1 MAKEHKTVNKVRAD
15 EACTTS
21 YEDAFAGR
29 RGQELH
35 GRETGQS
42 GVRDGLRVGVVNR
55 FGLVIGALGKLGMVV
70 YSCRD
75 RLEIVGFQ
83 DIVRTKIKSTE
94 GVDGDL
100 RVETEAGEANGGD
113 LFAILVQSFN
123 LRAPRG

>member
-21 YEDAFAGR
+21 YEYAFAGR

-83 DIVRTKIKSTE
+83 DIVRTKIEGTE
-94 GVDGDL
+94 GFDGDL

>member
-1 MAKEHKTVNKVRAD
+1 M
-15 EACTTS
+15 
-21 YEDAFAGR
+21 
-29 RGQELH
+29 
-35 GRETGQS
+35 
-42 GVRDGLRVGVVNR
+42 VNR

-83 DIVRTKIKSTE
+83 DIVRTKIEGTE
-94 GVDGDL
+94 GLDGDL

-123 LRAPRG
+123 LRARG